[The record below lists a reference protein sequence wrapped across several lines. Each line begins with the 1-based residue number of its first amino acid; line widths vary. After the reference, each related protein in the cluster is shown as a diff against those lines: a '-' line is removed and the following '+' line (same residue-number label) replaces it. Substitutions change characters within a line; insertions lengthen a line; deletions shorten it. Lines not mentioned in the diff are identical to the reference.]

1 MVQIYECHL
10 SSTPIQSK
18 HFGYIS
24 FLQFFLLFP
33 LMSVSVDFF
42 LFLYFQDDL
51 EYRCILMFQ
60 EAFVEYD
67 QTITNNVVLALMIH
81 QGTKIEHK

>member
-1 MVQIYECHL
+1 MNVIFQALL
-10 SSTPIQSK
+10 SKASTLDIF
-18 HFGYIS
+18 HS
-24 FLQFFLLFP
+24 FNFFLLFP

>member
-1 MVQIYECHL
+1 MNVIFQALL
-10 SSTPIQSK
+10 SKASSLDIF
-18 HFGYIS
+18 HS
-24 FLQFFLLFP
+24 FNFFFI
-33 LMSVSVDFF
+33 VSSHVSLGRFF

-51 EYRCILMFQ
+51 EYRYILMFQ

-67 QTITNNVVLALMIH
+67 QTITNDVVLALMIH